1 MSTARTVFRKELLD
15 TVRDRRT
22 LMFMVFIPLL
32 LFPVMFRIL
41 SSVQSSTSREAE
53 SRVLRVA
60 VVDDQRD
67 DQLRQIIGEQE
78 RIEIAPLADREA
90 AADLVREG
98 QLDGVFVVA
107 DSFDESLAAYQP
119 GRIDYYYRGT
129 SEDWVVRSRL
139 EKLIEVLDGS
149 IMHARMRELGL
160 GDDAFVGVDLVRH
173 NVATPKEMIGSR
185 FGGAVPY
192 VIILFCFL
200 GAMYPAIDLGAGE
213 KERGTLETLLTTP
226 VDRFGILVGKFGVIV
241 LIGLFSALVSILGL
255 YIGVRQSGHLQP
267 EMFDSIMRLLGV
279 ETILVI
285 LSLLVPLTVFFAGLL
300 LCASLLARS
309 FKEAQSLMTP
319 LNLAVLL
326 PVAIALLPG
335 VTLDWRTA
343 LIPVLNASLATKEI
357 ISGEIDGKD
366 LGLVY
371 TSLTAYA
378 LLAIG
383 GTRWMFNR
391 ESIIF
396 RG

>member
-1 MSTARTVFRKELLD
+1 
-15 TVRDRRT
+15 
-22 LMFMVFIPLL
+22 
-32 LFPVMFRIL
+32 
-41 SSVQSSTSREAE
+41 
-53 SRVLRVA
+53 
-60 VVDDQRD
+60 
-67 DQLRQIIGEQE
+67 
-78 RIEIAPLADREA
+78 
-90 AADLVREG
+90 
-98 QLDGVFVVA
+98 
-107 DSFDESLAAYQP
+107 
-119 GRIDYYYRGT
+119 
-129 SEDWVVRSRL
+129 
-139 EKLIEVLDGS
+139 
-149 IMHARMRELGL
+149 
-160 GDDAFVGVDLVRH
+160 
-173 NVATPKEMIGSR
+173 MIGSP

-267 EMFDSIMRLLGV
+267 EMFDSIVKLLGI
-279 ETILVI
+279 ETILLI
-285 LSLLVPLTVFFAGLL
+285 LGLLVPLTVFFAGLL

-335 VTLDWRTA
+335 VTLDWKTA

-357 ISGEIDGKD
+357 IRGEIDGKD

-371 TSLTAYA
+371 ASLTVYA

-383 GTRWMFNR
+383 GTRWMFSR